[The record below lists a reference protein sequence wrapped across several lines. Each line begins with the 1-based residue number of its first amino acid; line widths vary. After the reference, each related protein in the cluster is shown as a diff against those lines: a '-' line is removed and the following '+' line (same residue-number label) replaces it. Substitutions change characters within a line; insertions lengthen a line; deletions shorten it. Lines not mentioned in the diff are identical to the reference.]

1 MKKNLLVLASFMI
14 LSGTSVFSQEFP
26 YAFSTYNESYTPLG
40 ESTDLL
46 GDELWDDPEVF
57 IPIGF
62 DFTLFGNTTD
72 ELLLLPPGAQVV
84 TDIIKGSVTDL
95 MMPYFAD
102 VMNADTLEV
111 VSPILYSL
119 EGEPGDLIFKLQWTN
134 VGFFGEFSE
143 SETFF
148 NTTNFQIWLYEN
160 GNVVEYRYGDNT
172 IKSPDVVHF
181 FGTPACLIGNG
192 VSLDGNSWAGL
203 WAVAGDPANPNLV
216 AVPSGFQDFT
226 EEHLLNAE
234 PPSGTVYRFG
244 ELPTGITEEK
254 KEDIVLWP
262 NPATDAIRI
271 LANSNQQF
279 WVFDQLGKEVLN
291 GKLMNQNSTI
301 DLSNLNAGTY
311 IVRTESGLAKQ
322 FIKL

>member
-1 MKKNLLVLASFMI
+1 MKKNLLAFTSFMFLSGASVLA
-14 LSGTSVFSQEFP
+14 QEFP
-26 YAFSTYNESYTPLG
+26 YPFSTYNEVYTPLT
-40 ESTDLL
+40 ESTNLL
-46 GDELWDDPEVF
+46 GNELWDDPEVF

-62 DFTLFGNTTD
+62 DFTLFGNTTN

-84 TDIIKGSVTDL
+84 TDIVKGSVTDL
-95 MMPYFAD
+95 IMPYFAD
-102 VMNADTLEV
+102 VMNADIEEP
-111 VSPILYSL
+111 VSPLLYSL
-119 EGEPGDLIFKLQWTN
+119 EGEPVNLIFKLQWTN
-134 VGFFGEFSE
+134 VGFYGEYNA

-148 NTTNFQIWLYEN
+148 NTTNFQLWLYEN

-172 IKSPDVVHF
+172 IKSPDVIHF
-181 FGTPACLIGNG
+181 FGTPVCLIGNA
-192 VSLDGNSWAGL
+192 VQLDGSAWAGL
-203 WAVAGDPANPNLV
+203 WSVAGDPSNPSLV
-216 AVPSGFQDFT
+216 SIPSGVQDFT
-226 EEHLLNAE
+226 SQQVLDAE

-244 ELPTGITEEK
+244 ELPTSITEES

-279 WVFDQLGKEVLN
+279 WVYDQLGKEVLN
-291 GKLMNQNSTI
+291 GKLINQNNTI